1 MVRKAINIL
10 SPIAALAIVL
20 VSLQS
25 FVFGAGET
33 EPEAQ
38 PATPAAT
45 TEVRETTAILLP
57 ELASVSRILETAS
70 NKTLNETVPE
80 SVKRILIANGAVL
93 LVPQPA
99 EAGGG
104 L

>member
-10 SPIAALAIVL
+10 SPIAALAIVW

-25 FVFGAGET
+25 FVFGAEET
-33 EPEAQ
+33 QPEAQ
-38 PATPAAT
+38 PAAAT
-45 TEVRETTAILLP
+45 TTTEVTETTANLLP

-70 NKTLNETVPE
+70 SQTLGQSVPE

-93 LVPQPA
+93 LVPQST
-99 EAGGG
+99 EAGAG